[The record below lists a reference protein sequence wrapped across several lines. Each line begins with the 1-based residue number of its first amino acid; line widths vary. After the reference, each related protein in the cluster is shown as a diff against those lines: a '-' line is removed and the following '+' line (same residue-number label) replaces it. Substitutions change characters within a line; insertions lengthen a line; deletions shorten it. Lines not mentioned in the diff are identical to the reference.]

1 MAQDEGRDMMAW
13 AEVAIAAFMTG
24 ILLYWLHSKDRFRT
38 ISAAVAIGAVS
49 MLACFL
55 VTGGPIARA
64 IDIFFAIYIAPTVG
78 TLFGLFMFLA
88 MLFMFLAMAW
98 PLVTEKIRKWR
109 WGSLWENDVI

>member
-1 MAQDEGRDMMAW
+1 MTAW
-13 AEVAIAAFMTG
+13 AEVAIAAGMTG

-38 ISAAVAIGAVS
+38 ISAAVAIGVVS
-49 MLACFL
+49 ILACFL
-55 VTGGPIARA
+55 VTVGPISRA

-109 WGSLWENDVI
+109 WGSLWETT